1 VRPIDRPVPQA
12 VDLVDRAMSFM
23 RSRLSP
29 SRSVEDQMRDFW
41 AGVVAARNYADRDII
56 EDQFVRLAREVGRTG
71 RLGRRADEDIRH
83 VIRWALH
90 NRNPF

>member
-1 VRPIDRPVPQA
+1 
-12 VDLVDRAMSFM
+12 MSFM

-56 EDQFVRLAREVGRTG
+56 EDEFLRLAREVGLAR
-71 RLGRRADEDIRH
+71 RLGRQADEDLRH
-83 VIRWALH
+83 VIRWALSGQ
-90 NRNPF
+90 NPFNGTST